1 MSNKYPKLTSCP
13 KLTPDSPP
21 APNILCFSS
30 MTTVSLPVTQV
41 RNTGFILA
49 TSVSLTSIP
58 ICLQI
63 YFQMDPNANARP
75 LCPAGHRR
83 EGEGRVGPSCIYF
96 VFIHFYLAPRMGMRV
111 RVLGKLIPCLH
122 SSHPV

>member
-21 APNILCFSS
+21 APNILCISS

-41 RNTGFILA
+41 RNDGVILA

-63 YFQMDPNANARP
+63 YLQMDPNANFHP
-75 LCPAGHRR
+75 LCSAGP
-83 EGEGRVGPSCIYF
+83 GPTRLT
-96 VFIHFYLAPRMGMRV
+96 VPP
-111 RVLGKLIPCLH
+111 PCL
-122 SSHPV
+122 PAPILLGPPLT

>member
-63 YFQMDPNANARP
+63 YLQMDPNANAHP
-75 LCPAGHRR
+75 LCSAGL
-83 EGEGRVGPSCIYF
+83 GPTRLT
-96 VFIHFYLAPRMGMRV
+96 VPP
-111 RVLGKLIPCLH
+111 PCL
-122 SSHPV
+122 PAPILLGPPLT